1 MDKPEWLIGHQEPRL
16 SVVPEGDAE
25 FANTALEFVKW
36 AGLDLYPWQNDL
48 VRDMLLYGPDALWA
62 VREILA
68 IIARQNGK
76 GESLVA
82 LELIYIYLVGAKSIM
97 HSAHFLD
104 TAMDARDRLW
114 DVIESNS
121 GLMSWWEDEYPGVPK
136 PVLGNGKDAIKFPN
150 GAKIYFR
157 TRTKKTGRGLSFDLL
172 IFDECFDLPNEVYAA
187 MDATTSARPN
197 SQTVFISS
205 PVNIEEHFHGD
216 VFSAKRWAALDGAPG
231 VMLKEWSITDDDD
244 PHDPES
250 WAKANPSLVSEP
262 RPGVQLSSLEAAS
275 HGARNSEVLLKAF
288 LVERLGKGNWV
299 PRDADVGTDFVP
311 IFDISRWKSQEVST
325 LPVKGVGYSCIG
337 IDVTPD
343 GEKAGVVSAV
353 EVDDKYFL
361 SVSPVEDFDRD
372 GVVESSV
379 RAVEMNDPVGVVVD
393 PSGQGSTLIAPFRA
407 AGVDPEQASGSK
419 VSIAYELLRRL
430 FDEGRILHDGDSR
443 WLEALNVAVER
454 SRNGRFRSLERFG
467 GDVTVLVA
475 ASLALWGLVELS
487 PRSPEIEVKQKHKVI
502 RGASGG
508 TIPANPIKDERRHG
522 VVKRPALVGS
532 SFGKWDE

>member
-1 MDKPEWLIGHQEPRL
+1 MKPDWLIGCQTPVYEH
-16 SVVPEGDAE
+16 VPEGDPE
-25 FANTALEFVKW
+25 FANKAVEFVHW
-36 AGLDLYPWQNDL
+36 CGLDLYPWQEDY
-48 VRDMLLYGPDALWA
+48 VRDSLLKTDDGMWSA
-62 VREILA
+62 REDVAIL
-68 IIARQNGK
+68 ARQNGK
-76 GESLVA
+76 GTCLVA
-82 LELIYIYLVGAKSIM
+82 LELIFIYLCGTKRIM

-114 DVIESNS
+114 DVIEDHP
-121 GLMSWWEDEYPGVPK
+121 GLMSWWEDEHPGVPR

-150 GAKIYFR
+150 GAKIYYR

-172 IFDECFDLPNEVYAA
+172 IFDECFDLPNEIYAA
-187 MDATTSARPN
+187 MNNTTKARPN
-197 SQTVFISS
+197 AKTIFISS
-205 PVNIEEHFHGD
+205 PVNIKEHFHGD
-216 VFSAKRWAALDGAPG
+216 IFSAKRWAAMDGAKG
-231 VMLKEWSITDDDD
+231 MLFKEWSIADDDD

-250 WAKANPSLVSEP
+250 WAKANPSLVNEP
-262 RPGVQLSSLEAAS
+262 RPGVQLDSVESESHAAKTSEA
-275 HGARNSEVLLKAF
+275 LLDAF
-288 LVERLGKGNWV
+288 LVETLGKGEWV

-311 IFDISRWKSQEVST
+311 IFDIARWKSQEIST
-325 LPVKGVGYSCIG
+325 PPVKGVGYSCIG

-353 EVDDKYFL
+353 EFDDKYFL

-393 PSGQGSTLIAPFRA
+393 PSGQGSTLIAPFRS
-407 AGVDPEQASGSK
+407 AGVDPEKASGSK

-487 PRSPEIEVKQKHKVI
+487 PRSPEVEVKQKKKII

-508 TIPANPIKDERRHG
+508 TIPANPLKEEHRHG